1 MERRGLPSDVVYP
14 QHRENFVHV
23 MDFGL
28 RTHTRRLLDDMAS
41 ASVLV
46 DSGFVDGA
54 SLTRWRRALDDPGI
68 ALDGLYEVLN
78 LETSLRAL
86 N

>member
-1 MERRGLPSDVVYP
+1 MEGRGLPFDVVYP

-28 RTHTRRLLDDMAS
+28 LAHTRRLLDEMVS

-46 DSGFVDGA
+46 DRDFVDGTPLV
-54 SLTRWRRALDDPGI
+54 SWRRALYDPGSE
-68 ALDGLYEVLN
+68 LDGLYEVLN

-86 N
+86 S